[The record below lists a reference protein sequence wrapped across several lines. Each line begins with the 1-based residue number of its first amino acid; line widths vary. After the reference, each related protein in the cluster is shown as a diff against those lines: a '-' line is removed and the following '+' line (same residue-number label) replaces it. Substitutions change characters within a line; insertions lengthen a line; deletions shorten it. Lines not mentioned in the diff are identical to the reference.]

1 MNDHAQT
8 ESQRGQ
14 RASLLLVDDD
24 RLVLAT
30 LSDGLREMGYRVSVA
45 ASGREA
51 MEAIGRETFD
61 LVILDVRMP
70 GMDGIEVAARLRE
83 TGGPPFIFL
92 SAYGDLD
99 IVRQASENGALGYLL
114 KPIDIPQIV
123 PSIEASLVRAAEIG
137 RLRES
142 ESRLG
147 NALVIEQKT
156 RTAVGVLMALP
167 HRPASGLRSAASPR
181 ALFAAQDQRVRGRH
195 PQGGR
200 ATQQADSA
208 EGPHQS
214 TMTRSACPRRPLP
227 EDR

>member
-8 ESQRGQ
+8 ESPRGQ

-156 RTAVGVLMALP
+156 RTAVGVLMERYRIDRQAASKCCVTTRAL
-167 HRPASGLRSAASPR
+167 RGARSA
-181 ALFAAQDQRVRGRH
+181 
-195 PQGGR
+195 
-200 ATQQADSA
+200 SA
-208 EGPHQS
+208 RRTSSRRSSNS
-214 TMTRSACPRRPLP
+214 TS
-227 EDR
+227 

>member
-8 ESQRGQ
+8 ETQRGQ

-156 RTAVGVLMALP
+156 RTAVGVLMERYRIDWQAAFEVLRHHARSSRRKISECAEDILKAVEQLNKLTP
-167 HRPASGLRSAASPR
+167 PKDHINRP
-181 ALFAAQDQRVRGRH
+181 
-195 PQGGR
+195 
-200 ATQQADSA
+200 
-208 EGPHQS
+208 
-214 TMTRSACPRRPLP
+214 
-227 EDR
+227 